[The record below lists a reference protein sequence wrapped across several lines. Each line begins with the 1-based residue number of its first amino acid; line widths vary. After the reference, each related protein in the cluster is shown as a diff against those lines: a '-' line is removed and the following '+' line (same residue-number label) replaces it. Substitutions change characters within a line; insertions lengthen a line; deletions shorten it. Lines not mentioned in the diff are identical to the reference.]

1 MKLTLMS
8 VASLTL
14 AASGL
19 MAAAP
24 PREVQLKVTY
34 RDAMGTLSDGVTS
47 DGLVSFT
54 GIGAQYVHGSDDNVL
69 AILQD
74 TGNFRFST
82 RLDTRKPLRR
92 RLCLNFGTQPITFPA
107 PGCTDVLTGMH
118 GDGRIQEMAY
128 GEVLA
133 KRVRLTW
140 NANGY
145 DYHLGYGTDWN
156 FDGTY
161 DTVPVS
167 VSCASATQSSTS
179 CDGWV
184 MSTTGR
190 ASLSR
195 EQVLKGGKHGPTEFL
210 GYYDMNFEVAF
221 APN

>member
-1 MKLTLMS
+1 MKLTVMS

-14 AASGL
+14 AVSGL

-34 RDAMGTLSDGVTS
+34 RDAMGPLPDGVQS

-54 GIGAQYVHGSDDNVL
+54 GMGAQYVHGSEDNVL

-92 RLCLNFGTQPITFPA
+92 RLCLNFGTQPIPFLA
-107 PGCTDVLTGMH
+107 PGCTDVLIGMH
-118 GDGRIQEMAY
+118 GDGRVQEMAY

-140 NANGY
+140 NASGY

-156 FDGTY
+156 IDGTY
-161 DTVPVS
+161 DTVPLS
-167 VSCASATQSSTS
+167 VSCVSVAQSGAS
-179 CDGWV
+179 CNGWV

-190 ASLSR
+190 ASMSR
-195 EQVLKGGKHGPTEFL
+195 
-210 GYYDMNFEVAF
+210 
-221 APN
+221 